1 MNEQG
6 IWIEAVKKVDGNTFF
21 LQIMGKKINKC
32 ADRIN
37 KEAIKEINLII
48 FVKLKI
54 EYWTPFCT
62 KPG

>member
-1 MNEQG
+1 MEINVVQ
-6 IWIEAVKKVDGNTFF
+6 K
-21 LQIMGKKINKC
+21 MGKKIIKS

-37 KEAIKEINLII
+37 KEAIKEIHFII

-54 EYWTPFCT
+54 DYWTPFCT